1 MKRITKIL
9 ITLIILEGIWI
20 FRSIFLPY
28 ISIPKKSEIKYLYFE
43 ELGDKKYNF
52 YREGYVI
59 VEILRAENEELNLD
73 FEKIHNIF
81 QKKVI
86 FVILNSPLLNSQAIV
101 SSALNYDNPVL
112 VTNLT
117 YENLL
122 NAICNVSLISVPEC
136 IK

>member
-9 ITLIILEGIWI
+9 ISLIILQGIWI
-20 FRSIFLPY
+20 SSLFLPY
-28 ISIPKKSEIKYLYFE
+28 ISLPKKSEIKYLYFE

-52 YREGYVI
+52 YREGYVV
-59 VEILRAENEELNLD
+59 VEILRAKNEELNLD

-86 FVILNSPLLNSQAIV
+86 FVILNSSLLNSQAIV
-101 SSALNYDNPVL
+101 SSVLNYGNPVL

-136 IK
+136 IE

>member
-20 FRSIFLPY
+20 SSLFLPY
-28 ISIPKKSEIKYLYFE
+28 ISLPKKSEIKYLYFE

-52 YREGYVI
+52 YREGYVV
-59 VEILRAENEELNLD
+59 VEILRAKNKELNLD

-86 FVILNSPLLNSQAIV
+86 FVILNSSLLNSQAIV

>member
-1 MKRITKIL
+1 MKRVTKIL
-9 ITLIILEGIWI
+9 IALIILEGIWI
-20 FRSIFLPY
+20 SSLFLPY
-28 ISIPKKSEIKYLYFE
+28 ISFPKKSEVKYLYFE
-43 ELGDKKYNF
+43 DLGNKRYDF

-59 VEILRAENEELNLD
+59 VEILKTRNEELNLD

-86 FVILNSPLLNSQAIV
+86 FVVLNSSLLHSQAIV
-101 SSALNYDNPVL
+101 SSALNYNNPIL
-112 VTNLT
+112 ITNLT

-122 NAICNVSLISVPEC
+122 NAICNVSLISIPEC

>member
-9 ITLIILEGIWI
+9 ITLIILQGIWI
-20 FRSIFLPY
+20 SSLFLPY
-28 ISIPKKSEIKYLYFE
+28 ISLPKKSEIKYLYFE

-59 VEILRAENEELNLD
+59 VEILRAKNEELNLD

-86 FVILNSPLLNSQAIV
+86 FVILNSSLLNSQAIV
-101 SSALNYDNPVL
+101 SSVLNYGNPVL

>member
-1 MKRITKIL
+1 MKRVTKIL
-9 ITLIILEGIWI
+9 IVLITIEGIWI
-20 FRSIFLPY
+20 SSLFLPY
-28 ISIPKKSEIKYLYFE
+28 ISFPKKIEVKYLYFE
-43 ELGDKKYNF
+43 DLGNKKYDF
-52 YREGYVI
+52 YREGYVV
-59 VEILRAENEELNLD
+59 VEILKTRNEELDLD

-86 FVILNSPLLNSQAIV
+86 FVVLNSSLLNSQAIV
-101 SSALNYDNPVL
+101 SSALNYNNPIL
-112 VTNLT
+112 ITNLT